1 MAIKVL
7 ELHHQGVRVG
17 GSQDEADRAAG
28 FYRDVLGLGAD
39 PGRPDIPG
47 IPGYWVDVGGRAQ
60 IHLMGVRGG
69 SVFINNVSRSISGAA
84 AGFRLLQS
92 AAVG

>member
-17 GSQDEADRAAG
+17 GSQEEADQAAS

-39 PGRPDIPG
+39 PGRPNIPAS
-47 IPGYWVDVGGRAQ
+47 RA
-60 IHLMGVRGG
+60 IG
-69 SVFINNVSRSISGAA
+69 STSGAEHRSI
-84 AGFRLLQS
+84 
-92 AAVG
+92 